1 MARSGGVIGGI
12 PLPPEVQVEIMSDM
26 VHVHPNILAPS
37 ILAGDHGNLVES
49 AKQVEA
55 LNLRWLHVDIMDGH
69 FVPNLTFG
77 PATVAALRGS
87 TQLFLDV
94 HLMLDNPQVYVEA
107 FAKAGA
113 DLITIHVEPDYPI
126 AETLEKI
133 RGMDR
138 FAGIALNPDTPAKSV
153 LPFLE
158 AVDLVLVMTV
168 QPGFGGQ
175 SFRED
180 MVDKIEQISQ
190 WRAER
195 GLRFRVEVDGGIN
208 EETGRACRGAG
219 ADTFVAGTSFFSAA
233 DKEAFLKAFPEKPL
247 SSQT

>member
-1 MARSGGVIGGI
+1 MGI
-12 PLPPEVQVEIMSDM
+12 LLGM

-37 ILAGDHGNLVES
+37 ILAGDPGNLLES

-55 LNLRWLHVDIMDGH
+55 LGLRWLHVDIMDGH

-77 PATVAALRGS
+77 PATVAALRRS
-87 TQLFLDV
+87 TELFLDV
-94 HLMLDNPQVYVEA
+94 HLMLDNPHLYVEP

-113 DLITIHVEPDYPI
+113 DLITVHVEPDYPI
-126 AETLEKI
+126 ADALEKI

-138 FAGIALNPDTPAKSV
+138 FAGIALNPDTPAKAA

-158 AVDLVLVMTV
+158 SVDLVLIMTV

-175 SFRED
+175 SFRQE
-180 MVDKIEQISQ
+180 MVDKIEQVSQ

-195 GLRFRVEVDGGIN
+195 GLRFRLEVDGGIN
-208 EETGRACRGAG
+208 EETGRTCRGAG
-219 ADTFVAGTSFFSAA
+219 ADTFVAGTSFFSAP
-233 DKEAFLKAFPEKPL
+233 DKEAFLKAFPEKSF
-247 SSQT
+247 SSSA